1 MSKIDATVQKETK
14 FVAFV
19 SFILSILMQGG
30 FLIAGFWNYT
40 VISGNLLGYVA
51 AVGNFLLLGLTVQ
64 RAIGKEEKEIKRLVA
79 FSQYGRLLILLL
91 VALIAN
97 FVSIFNL
104 VATVIPFIFPRIA
117 VMIRPYV
124 KKD

>member
-1 MSKIDATVQKETK
+1 
-14 FVAFV
+14 
-19 SFILSILMQGG
+19 MQGG
-30 FLIAGFWNYT
+30 FLIARFWNYT
-40 VISGNLLGYVA
+40 VISGNILGYVA

-64 RAIGKEEKEIKRLVA
+64 KAIGKEEKEIKRLVA

>member
-64 RAIGKEEKEIKRLVA
+64 KAIGKEEKEIKRLVA

-117 VMIRPYV
+117 VMIRPHI

>member
-19 SFILSILMQGG
+19 SFILSLLMQGG
-30 FLIAGFWNYT
+30 FLIAGFWDYT

-51 AVGNFLLLGLTVQ
+51 AVVNFLLLGLTVQ
-64 RAIGKEEKEIKRLVA
+64 KAIGKEEKEIKRLVA

>member
-14 FVAFV
+14 FVALV
-19 SFILSILMQGG
+19 AFILSLLMQSG
-30 FLIAGFWNYT
+30 FLIAGFWDYT

-64 RAIGKEEKEIKRLVA
+64 KAIGKEEKEIKRLVA

>member
-30 FLIAGFWNYT
+30 FLIAGFWDYT

-64 RAIGKEEKEIKRLVA
+64 KAIGKEEKEIKRLVA

>member
-19 SFILSILMQGG
+19 AFILSLLMQGG
-30 FLIAGFWNYT
+30 FLIAGFWEYT
-40 VISGNLLGYVA
+40 VISGNLLGYIA

-64 RAIGKEEKEIKRLVA
+64 KAIGKEEKEIKRLVA

>member
-14 FVAFV
+14 FVALV
-19 SFILSILMQGG
+19 AFILSLLMQGG
-30 FLIAGFWNYT
+30 FLIAGFWDYT
-40 VISGNLLGYVA
+40 VISGNLLGYIA

-64 RAIGKEEKEIKRLVA
+64 KAIGKEEKEIKRLVA